1 MLWASCPRKAQ
12 GGYFLKARRW
22 ALCVV
27 EKCCCWGGT
36 RIKWWK
42 NRLWC
47 VCVRHRP
54 LRPHRHQQPKN
65 SLARERKDRRKKR
78 LLDDVSV
85 LVRGAAGDVDD
96 GARVAAVAAVAVA
109 GGGEARPE
117 EVLAERLLHKE
128 RVFCFFVGGGGVER
142 ARACGEG
149 AVHDA
154 HTWRA
159 HAERD
164 TKAKR
169 TSVRTSIGTLRV
181 SGTQKYTKTVI
192 TWGEGGMEGGGGRE
206 GVAAGEGK
214 AAATDGAPG
223 RALDSAGAVGHPII
237 CGAPKPPPPQK
248 KINTTNRPPI
258 VFDIPK
264 HQTAKK

>member
-96 GARVAAVAAVAVA
+96 GAAAVTPAEGCGSVCSGAAGSVSGFCSPEGTERWALPPLPTAPGSAVTRRSSVANRLCRSCLTA
-109 GGGEARPE
+109 SSPSSFWRRSCSASLKPCCSPCCGSPSGCGGG
-117 EVLAERLLHKE
+117 
-128 RVFCFFVGGGGVER
+128 CCCCGGGG
-142 ARACGEG
+142 
-149 AVHDA
+149 
-154 HTWRA
+154 
-159 HAERD
+159 
-164 TKAKR
+164 
-169 TSVRTSIGTLRV
+169 
-181 SGTQKYTKTVI
+181 
-192 TWGEGGMEGGGGRE
+192 GGGSGCSCDC
-206 GVAAGEGK
+206 GSGID
-214 AAATDGAPG
+214 DGSG
-223 RALDSAGAVGHPII
+223 LL
-237 CGAPKPPPPQK
+237 
-248 KINTTNRPPI
+248 
-258 VFDIPK
+258 
-264 HQTAKK
+264 

>member
-128 RVFCFFVGGGGVER
+128 RVFCFFVGGGGLS
-142 ARACGEG
+142 ARVRVAKGQYTTRTRGE
-149 AVHDA
+149 
-154 HTWRA
+154 HTPR
-159 HAERD
+159 E
-164 TKAKR
+164 
-169 TSVRTSIGTLRV
+169 
-181 SGTQKYTKTVI
+181 TQKQNAPRSGPRSARCASPGRRSTRRPSSL
-192 TWGEGGMEGGGGRE
+192 GGRE
-206 GVAAGEGK
+206 GWREGEG
-214 AAATDGAPG
+214 G
-223 RALDSAGAVGHPII
+223 RAWQRVREKLRRPTARPGGHL
-237 CGAPKPPPPQK
+237 
-248 KINTTNRPPI
+248 
-258 VFDIPK
+258 
-264 HQTAKK
+264 TAQARWVTQ